1 MEGMGKDLR
10 RIIAGKQVLDA
21 PEDCLAYAND
31 ATHYYCQQS
40 PAAVVLPL
48 TVEDVSR
55 VLKYAVSNNIPVTP
69 RGAGSG
75 LAGGCTP
82 VKGGIVLDMKRM
94 NALAELDCSNLTA
107 RVEPGLVH
115 AHFTREVEKRG
126 LFYPPDPQS
135 MSVCTLGGNVAT
147 RAGGPRGVKYGTTP
161 NYVLGLQ
168 AVLPDGSIIETG
180 GKVVK
185 QSVGYNLTQLLTGS
199 EGTLAVI
206 TGINLRLLPLP
217 AARRTIMAACETPD
231 QAAELVSSIIKSGTV
246 PAVLEFLVSAA
257 VAIMNNYITPPM
269 PVDAGAYLLME
280 VDGSPVQVEED
291 SSRILTL
298 CREMKVREARL
309 ITNESEAESYWLA
322 RSRLY
327 PLLMTIMKRV
337 ISEDI
342 TVPRNRIPDLVRA
355 VQEIAANCAIGIG
368 LAGHAGDGNM
378 HPTILQGDLA
388 PETLQKAKNAIDQMI
403 KKGLELQGT
412 ISGEH
417 GIGIHKQEYLEWELG
432 VKQVELLRRIKKAF
446 DPNNIMNPGKI
457 WNKGG
462 GFH

>member
-1 MEGMGKDLR
+1 MEGLGKDLR
-10 RIIAGKQVLDA
+10 RILAGRQVLDS

-31 ATHYYCQQS
+31 ATHYYWQQS

-55 VLKYAVSNNIPVTP
+55 VLKYAGQNQVPVTP

-94 NALAELDCSNLTA
+94 NALVELDESNLTA

-115 AHFTREVEKRG
+115 ALFTRKVEKRG

-147 RAGGPRGVKYGTTP
+147 RAGGPRGVKYGTTA

-217 AARRTIMAACETPD
+217 AAHRTIMVACESPD
-231 QAAELVSSIIKSGTV
+231 QAAQLVASIIKSGTI
-246 PAVLEFLVSAA
+246 PAMLEFLISAA
-257 VAIMNNYITPPM
+257 VAIMNNYITPPL
-269 PVDAGAYLLME
+269 PVDAGAYLLIE
-280 VDGSPVQVEED
+280 TDGSLVQVEED
-291 SSRILTL
+291 SRQILSL
-298 CREMKVREARL
+298 CEEMKVREARL
-309 ITNESEAESYWLA
+309 IIDEAEAQSYWTA
-322 RSRLY
+322 RARLY

-337 ISEDI
+337 ITEDI

-355 VQEIAANCAIGIG
+355 VQEIASRCAIGIG

-378 HPTILQGDLA
+378 HPTILQGDLSA
-388 PETLQKAKNAIDQMI
+388 ETLSKAKTAIDQMI
-403 KKGLELQGT
+403 IKGLELQGT

-417 GIGIHKQEYLEWELG
+417 GIGLHKQEYLEWELG
-432 VKQVELLRRIKKAF
+432 TKQIELLKRIKKAF
-446 DPNNIMNPGKI
+446 DPNNLMNPGKI

-462 GFH
+462 GLL